1 MNPSPRTGSLGEP
14 ETERTLGELF
24 SDLARETGTLVRQEV
39 QLAKTEMAVKA
50 KEAGKDGAM
59 IGAGAIVGH
68 IAVLAL
74 VAGVILALGELIP
87 LWLSALFVG
96 VVLGVAAYMLV
107 QKGRER
113 LKFVNPV
120 PQQTVQTLK
129 EDKQWATRQFT
140 S

>member
-1 MNPSPRTGSLGEP
+1 MNPAPQDRS
-14 ETERTLGELF
+14 LGELF

-39 QLAKTEMAVKA
+39 QLAKTEMTVKA
-50 KEAGKDGAM
+50 KEAGKDAAM
-59 IGAGAIVGH
+59 IGAGAYVGH

-74 VAGVILALGELIP
+74 VAGVILALGQLIP
-87 LWLSALFVG
+87 VWLSALFVG
-96 VVLGVAAYMLV
+96 AVLGIAAYVLV

-113 LKFVNPV
+113 LKNVSPV
-120 PQQTVQTLK
+120 PHETVQTLK

>member
-1 MNPSPRTGSLGEP
+1 MNPSPQ
-14 ETERTLGELF
+14 ERSLGELF

-39 QLAKTEMAVKA
+39 QLAKTEMTVKA
-50 KEAGKDGAM
+50 KEAGKDAAM
-59 IGAGAIVGH
+59 IGAGAVIGH
-68 IAVLAL
+68 VALLAL
-74 VAGVILALGELIP
+74 VAGVILALGQLIP
-87 LWLSALFVG
+87 LWLSALFVSAL
-96 VVLGVAAYMLV
+96 LGVAAYVLV

-113 LKFVNPV
+113 LKYVDPV